1 MHMDLF
7 HCREEQC
14 PFEREFIRN
23 VVKEMEVSVTFIV
36 CYFILLLFT
45 YLAYNKSDPVWKK
58 SVFFRHIP
66 AIEKCLKADAN
77 WPLQHCYDMV
87 NMFR

>member
-14 PFEREFIRN
+14 PFEREFIRK

-36 CYFILLLFT
+36 CYFIILLFT

-58 SVFFRHIP
+58 KKYFFGTFLQ
-66 AIEKCLKADAN
+66 LKNALKLMQIGLYSIALI
-77 WPLQHCYDMV
+77 W
-87 NMFR
+87 